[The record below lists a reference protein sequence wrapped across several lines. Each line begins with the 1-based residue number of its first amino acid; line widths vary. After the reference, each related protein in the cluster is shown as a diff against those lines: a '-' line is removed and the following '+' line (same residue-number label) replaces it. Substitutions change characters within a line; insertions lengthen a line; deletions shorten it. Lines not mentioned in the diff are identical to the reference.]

1 MTTNDDPKLG
11 LDATLV
17 SGETIASAPSTDAAG
32 IEIAVGTTIGR
43 YRVVARLGSGAMG
56 VVVSAF
62 DATLDRKVALKL
74 VRSATAGEV
83 GQQRL
88 LREAQAMARL
98 SHPNVVTVFEAGM
111 YGEGVFVAMEY
122 IAGATLG
129 EWLASGRRSR
139 QEILAVFIGAGQGL
153 AAAHHA
159 GIVHRDFKPAN
170 VLVSAGGRARVAD
183 FGLATSPSERAK
195 TDPPLGTSIERPLEM
210 TTTGTVMGTPAYM
223 APEQHRGEHA
233 DARADQFALCVA
245 LYEALYGELPFGDGR
260 DRSAYVAALLR
271 GRVREPRAGND
282 VPAWLRRVLVRGM
295 SASASAR
302 YPSIEILLS
311 ELARDPARRARQI
324 ALAGG
329 VVAVIAGL
337 GVYALTRSGGDA
349 ADPCATAE
357 APFASLWNTSDRAQ
371 LEAAFHASGSPLA
384 ATTFPKLAALFDR
397 RAAALR
403 TARREACVATA
414 VRHDQSADLLDRR
427 MQCLDQ
433 RGDELA
439 SLVAVLADKP
449 TVAAVEK
456 SISAVVALAPVEAC
470 AERDVLLAAFPPPAT
485 AELRTRVATIERA
498 IDRAQAL
505 TRTGR
510 MPDAAI
516 ALKSVL
522 VEADDVGYPPL
533 TARAHYAAADNE
545 AGAGTA
551 TAAIAD
557 FRHTAELAAA
567 AHDDEMLA
575 DVWIRAYSLVG
586 FDLRRVD
593 DAKALEPTIVA
604 ALARAGRPA
613 RLRGMYDN
621 ARGGVAFAA
630 GNYGEAA
637 ELWHTTARELA
648 ADPGSARIAA
658 NALANA
664 GSALESAGRLPEARD
679 ALQTA
684 LGQELELFG
693 PQHPAVAAT
702 HHQLG
707 SVLDALGDLPGALEH
722 FRAAKA
728 ISEVVRPGVGAASE
742 MVSIGVT
749 LNELEQPQQALDQQ
763 LPAIALLENDPDAKP
778 ELANAVLDAG
788 VSYMKLGKL
797 TESSAMLKRA
807 LDMTIAIYG
816 PDHPETATVL
826 DHLAQNEEAAERY
839 PQAEAAFRRALAIR
853 RAAFGPTHP
862 DVLANEAAVARIL
875 TNRDKPRDALA
886 MVDKALADAA
896 TGEPVSIAVS
906 VALLHE
912 TRGLADEA
920 LGDSDARIRDFKA
933 ERDALLAGKRN
944 HMAVWATYE
953 LADAQWSVARHAEAI
968 ATMKAAYR
976 DAQAETPR
984 DEPLV
989 AKLRAWLDAH
999 PKP

>member
-11 LDATLV
+11 FDATLV
-17 SGETIASAPSTDAAG
+17 SGDTVASAPSTGTVG
-32 IEIAVGTTIGR
+32 IEIAPGTTIGR
-43 YRVVARLGSGAMG
+43 YRVLAPLGSGAMG

-74 VRSATAGEV
+74 VRSAAAGEV

-111 YGEGVFVAMEY
+111 HGDGVFIAMEY

-129 EWLASGRRSR
+129 EWLATGRRSR
-139 QEILAVFIGAGQGL
+139 QEILAIFTAAGQGL

-170 VLVSAGGRARVAD
+170 VLVSAEGRARVAD
-183 FGLATSPSERAK
+183 FGLATSPSERAP
-195 TDPPLGTSIERPLEM
+195 THPPLGTSIERPLEM

-223 APEQHRGEHA
+223 APEQHRGEQA
-233 DARADQFALCVA
+233 DTRADQFALCVA
-245 LYEALYGELPFGDGR
+245 LYEALYRELPFGDGR
-260 DRSAYVAALLR
+260 DRSAYVDALLG
-271 GRVREPRAGND
+271 GRVREPRAGSD

-302 YPSIEILLS
+302 YPSIELLLA

-349 ADPCATAE
+349 VDPCATAD
-357 APFASLWNTSDRAQ
+357 APFAALWNAADRAR
-371 LEAAFHASGSPLA
+371 LESAFRASGSPMA
-384 ATTFPKLAALFDR
+384 ATTFPRVAALFDR
-397 RAAALR
+397 RAGALR

-427 MQCLDQ
+427 MQCLDE

-439 SLVAVLADKP
+439 SLVAVLTDKP

-456 SISAVVALAPVEAC
+456 SIGAAAALAPVEDC
-470 AERDVLLAAFPPPAT
+470 AERDVLLSAFPPPAT
-485 AELRTRVATIERA
+485 AELRARVATVERSL
-498 IDRAQAL
+498 DRAHAL
-505 TRTGR
+505 ENTGKV
-510 MPDAAI
+510 PDAAI

-522 VEADDVGYPPL
+522 VEADAIGYPPL
-533 TARAHYAAADNE
+533 TARAHYGAAANE
-545 AGAGTA
+545 ADSGAY
-551 TAAIAD
+551 TAAVAD

-567 AHDDEMLA
+567 AHDDALLA
-575 DVWIRAYSLVG
+575 EVWIRVFALVG
-586 FDLRRVD
+586 FELRKAD

-604 ALARAGRPA
+604 ALTRAGRPA
-613 RLRGMYDN
+613 RLRGIYDN
-621 ARGGVAFAA
+621 ARGAVAFSA
-630 GNYGEAA
+630 GNYGEAG
-637 ELWHTTARELA
+637 ELWQTAARELA
-648 ADPGSARIAA
+648 SDPGSVRLAA
-658 NALANA
+658 NALSNA
-664 GSALESAGRLPEARD
+664 GTALESSGRLAEARD
-679 ALQTA
+679 VLQTA
-684 LGQELELFG
+684 LVQELELLG
-693 PQHPAVAAT
+693 PQHPALAST

-707 SVLDALGDLPGALEH
+707 SVLDALGDLQGALEQ

-728 ISEVVRPGVGAASE
+728 ISEVVRPGVGAAADMISL
-742 MVSIGVT
+742 GVT

-763 LPAIALLENDPDAKP
+763 LPALALLEHDADAKP
-778 ELANAVLDAG
+778 QLANALLDVG
-788 VSYMKLGKL
+788 VSYLRLGKL

-807 LDMTIAIYG
+807 LDLAISVYG
-816 PDHPETATVL
+816 PDHPETAKIL
-826 DHLAQNEEAAERY
+826 DNLAQNEEQAKRY

-853 RAAFGPTHP
+853 RAAFGPAHP
-862 DVLANEAAVARIL
+862 DVLASEAAVARTLI
-875 TNRDKPRDALA
+875 NRHKPRDALA
-886 MVDKALADAA
+886 IVDKALADAA
-896 TGEPVSIAVS
+896 TGDPVSVAVS

-912 TRGLADEA
+912 TRGLVDAA
-920 LGDSDARIRDFKA
+920 LGDSGARIRDITA
-933 ERDALLAGKRN
+933 ERDALVAGKRGL
-944 HMAVWATYE
+944 MAVWATQE
-953 LADAQWSVARHAEAI
+953 LGEAQWNVGRHAEAI
-968 ATMKAAYR
+968 ATIEAAYR

-989 AKLRAWLDAH
+989 AKLRKWLDAH